1 MSFYFPLSSVLRVR
15 EAAEQREERLL
26 TEINSEIDMVNQS
39 VEEITSKIAQTEAA
53 RPAASADLQL
63 GYHVQAWYGEIEA
76 LSENRKQLLE
86 RIEKLNS
93 LRAAQML
100 VYRNARKNRQVL
112 DSIRDASYAEFETEA
127 DRREQRTMDDQHS
140 AQRFRKY
147 TS

>member
-26 TEINSEIDMVNQS
+26 TEINSEIDVVNQS
-39 VEEITSKIAQTEAA
+39 IEEITSKISQTESA
-53 RPAASADLQL
+53 RPSASDVLQTAF
-63 GYHVQAWYGEIEA
+63 HVQAWYGEIET
-76 LSENRKQLLE
+76 LSESRKELLR
-86 RIEKLNS
+86 RIEQLKA
-93 LRAAQML
+93 LRSKQML

-112 DSIRDASYAEFETEA
+112 DSIRDASFAEFETQA